1 MDFARDQDESQRE
14 SRRQQRLSACAT
26 NHIVKF
32 LNHGSI
38 VSDYVKKQSKH
49 KVRRDKSSFM
59 KKQTASTSD
68 FEPHA
73 NYFSCYINNVVQTP
87 MSESSITTKCYLAK
101 SISPSAGAN

>member
-14 SRRQQRLSACAT
+14 GRRQQRLSARAT
-26 NHIVKF
+26 NHIVKL

-49 KVRRDKSSFM
+49 KVRRDNSSFM
-59 KKQTASTSD
+59 KKQTASASY

-73 NYFSCYINNVVQTP
+73 NYFSCYINVVQTP
-87 MSESSITTKCYLAK
+87 MSESSITTKCYRAK